1 MRFGEGKVTFKDGM
15 HKEFD
20 CILKFLSLDLYFS
33 KTPARMYKPLLYAVI
48 ALLLSSCQKKQ
59 RADLIVT
66 NAVVYTVNDSFS
78 TAQAFAVTDGRFQA
92 VGTDKEILSGYK
104 SGNHLDAG
112 GKTIVPGLIDG
123 HCHFYNLGVFMQK
136 VDLVGTQSYREVLER
151 VVEFQKDKQSDF
163 IIGRG
168 WDQNDWERTEYPTRS
183 ELDRLF
189 PHTPV
194 ALTRIDGHAML
205 VNGAALELAKIDAD
219 TEVEGGE
226 IVTENGRVT
235 GILVDN
241 AMDLVQAVIPPS
253 DQATD
258 IKSLKD
264 AEELCFS
271 LGLTTVSDA
280 GLSKGTIDLIDS
292 LQRSGDL
299 KIRVYAMVSAT
310 PENLNHYLGEG
321 PYKTERLHVS
331 SFKVYADGA
340 LGSRGAVL
348 KEPYSDREGHF
359 GAMVTSLDT
368 LAEMARRI
376 SRSEFQ
382 MNTHA
387 IGDSANA
394 FVLKTYAQ
402 SLKSQTNR
410 RWRIEHAQVVS
421 PSDFMYFTEILPSV
435 QPTHA
440 TSDMYW
446 AEDRLGPERVKGAY
460 AFGEL
465 LEINGRVVLGTDFP
479 VEEVNP
485 MLTFYAAV
493 ARKDL
498 AGNPEGGFQ
507 VENRLNRE
515 QTLKGM
521 TLWAAYANFEENEK
535 GSIEAGKF
543 ADFVILDKNIMSVE
557 IDEVPDIKVTG
568 TFLGGEKVH

>member
-1 MRFGEGKVTFKDGM
+1 
-15 HKEFD
+15 
-20 CILKFLSLDLYFS
+20 
-33 KTPARMYKPLLYAVI
+33 MYKPLLYAVI
-48 ALLLSSCQKKQ
+48 VLLVSACHKKQ

-66 NAVVYTVNDSFS
+66 NATIYTVNDSFS

-92 VGTDKEILSGYK
+92 VGTEKEILDDYK
-104 SGNHLDAG
+104 SKNILDAG

-136 VDLVGTQSYREVLER
+136 VDLVGTSSYREVLDR
-151 VVEFQKDKQSDF
+151 VLEFQKDKSPEF

-168 WDQNDWERTEYPTRS
+168 WDQNDWEVKEYPTRT

-189 PHTPV
+189 PNTPV

-205 VNGAALELAKIDAD
+205 VNGAALELANIDAE
-219 TEVEGGE
+219 TTVEGGE
-226 IVTENGRVT
+226 IVVADGRVT
-235 GILVDN
+235 GVLVDN
-241 AMDLVQAVIPPS
+241 AMDLIQAVMPPP
-253 DQATD
+253 DLETR
-258 IKSLKD
+258 IRSLRD
-264 AEELCFS
+264 AEEKCFS

-280 GLSKGTIDLIDS
+280 GLGKAEIDLIDS
-292 LQRSGDL
+292 LQRAGEM
-299 KIRVYAMVSAT
+299 KMRIYAMISASH
-310 PENLNHYLGEG
+310 ENVNHYLNAGT
-321 PYKTERLHVS
+321 YKTDHLNVS

-348 KEPYSDREGHF
+348 KAPYSDREGHF
-359 GAMVTSLDT
+359 GAMVTPLDT
-368 LAEMARRI
+368 MDELARRI
-376 SRSEFQ
+376 AKSNFQ

-394 FVLKTYAQ
+394 FVLKTYAKN
-402 SLKSQTNR
+402 LKSQTNR

-421 PSDFMYFTEILPSV
+421 PADFMYFTEILPSV

-460 AFGEL
+460 AFREL

-498 AGNPEGGFQ
+498 EGYPDGGFQ
-507 VENRLNRE
+507 MENSLSRE
-515 QTLKGM
+515 ETLKGM

-557 IDEVPDIKVTG
+557 IDEVPGIKVIG
-568 TFLGGEKVH
+568 TYLGGEKVH